1 MVEMTVPSVL
11 DPTLAPPGCH
21 VISLFTQFTPYHI
34 EGKEWTDQDREAY
47 ADRGMTPSRSSV
59 PLNLIFESID
69 ILSQIYMK

>member
-1 MVEMTVPSVL
+1 MTVPSVL

-47 ADRGMTPSRSSV
+47 ADRGTTPSRSSV

>member
-1 MVEMTVPSVL
+1 MVEMTIPSVL

-47 ADRGMTPSRSSV
+47 ADRGTTPSRSSV
-59 PLNLIFESID
+59 PL
-69 ILSQIYMK
+69 K